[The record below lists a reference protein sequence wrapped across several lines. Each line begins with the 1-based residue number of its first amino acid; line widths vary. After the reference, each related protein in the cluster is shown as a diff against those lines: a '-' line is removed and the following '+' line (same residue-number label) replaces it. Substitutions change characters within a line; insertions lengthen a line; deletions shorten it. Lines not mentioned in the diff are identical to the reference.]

1 MINLSIG
8 VKVIVG
14 IFLIGAMVGCVSSGA
29 SSGEPNGELKT
40 EVESQ
45 VAEDKDNLTLEDYLR
60 RLGGV
65 QVRGSGYNLRITI
78 RGKMSVA
85 DPDEQPL
92 FVLNGREVGNSYPQI
107 ARLVS
112 SYDIKSVR
120 AIPTSQASG
129 YGVQGGAGVIE
140 IVTE

>member
-1 MINLSIG
+1 MINLTVG
-8 VKVIVG
+8 VKVIAGV
-14 IFLIGAMVGCVSSGA
+14 FLIGAMVGCA
-29 SSGEPNGELKT
+29 SSGTSSGEAST
-40 EVESQ
+40 EVKSH
-45 VAEDKDNLTLEDYLR
+45 VAENEDNLTLEDYLR

-65 QVRGSGYNLRITI
+65 QVRGTGYNLRVTI
-78 RGKMSVA
+78 RGKMSVT

-92 FVLNGREVGNSYPQI
+92 FVLNGQEVGNSYAQV

-112 SYDIKSVR
+112 SQDIKSVE

-129 YGVQGGAGVIE
+129 YGMEGGAGVIK